1 MKSFK
6 PQKINIKTENK
17 KLFIKKHRD
26 CGKSTT
32 AKQNQAGIVVLKK
45 QPLLTICEKLQNYK
59 NQLYNCRQKLVG
71 LVLKKEIL
79 GKN

>member
-26 CGKSTT
+26 CGKNTT
-32 AKQNQAGIVVLKK
+32 AKQNQADIVVLKK
-45 QPLLTICEKLQNYK
+45 QPLLEKLQNSK
-59 NQLYNCRQKLVG
+59 NQFKNCKQKLVG
-71 LVLKKEIL
+71 LVLKTEIL

>member
-32 AKQNQAGIVVLKK
+32 VKQNQAGIVVFKK
-45 QPLLTICEKLQNYK
+45 QPLLTTFEKLQNSK
-59 NQLYNCRQKLVG
+59 NQF
-71 LVLKKEIL
+71 KKEIL
-79 GKN
+79 VKFTHRKQQNFFVK